1 MRYLVMFEQ
10 GDFNYSAY
18 VPDVPGC
25 ITVGDT
31 LKETRGEIRDAIEF
45 HLECLVEQGDP
56 IPLPKTEIP
65 EVISAGV
72 ITEYVN
78 VDLYPIAQ
86 HVAKVFVREYKTELP
101 TATDTDLLE
110 KVKDFGANNALD
122 IAAEIA
128 NTDVWTF
135 VNSINDDEHM
145 NRTALNICNLLT
157 NDDFAKQVI
166 TLAKENSIS
175 V

>member
-1 MRYLVMFEQ
+1 MFEQ

-31 LKETRGEIRDAIEF
+31 LKETREEIRGAIEF

-56 IPLPKTEIP
+56 IPLPETEIP
-65 EVISAGV
+65 EVISASV

-86 HVAKVFVREYKTELP
+86 HVAKVFVRKYKTELLK
-101 TATDTDLLE
+101 ATDTDLLE
-110 KVKDFGANNALD
+110 IVKDFGANNALD

-157 NDDFAKQVI
+157 NDDFAMQVI

-175 V
+175 A